1 MRGSETEKLSQQ
13 KLQTVAK
20 WRRKSGGS
28 RNTQRERERGKCA
41 KMFQFKLIIVCAT
54 SGAAKKRQAEA

>member
-1 MRGSETEKLSQQ
+1 MRASETEQQRQQ
-13 KLQTVAK
+13 KLQTEAK
-20 WRRKSGGS
+20 WRQERKREGS
-28 RNTQRERERGKCA
+28 RKRERGKCA